1 MASAGDFSHTPA
13 AHALT
18 VLAIAVLATSLP
30 AQAYAII
37 DSKTGLA
44 IGAIGAWRYGW
55 GILHFVRSVIYRAWV
70 YPRLRRE
77 AMGRKKRSFASY
89 FLVTSFRIPTETTI
103 DVYRAAFKAALHAH
117 GPATVVASIVDIAD
131 QRIIKKL
138 YASMI
143 GEEDRVDLVIVRIEG
158 TGKRDALASGF
169 RAIARLFPSPDAM
182 VAVIDGDS
190 IVPPDLVEK
199 CAPFFHDPRVGA
211 LTTDE
216 TAEVRGKWLFVQWY
230 ALRFAQRHILMSS
243 MGLSRK
249 VLTLTGRMSMFRASI
264 ICDPSFI
271 NQVELDYIDHPRL
284 GRFKFLTGDDKSSW
298 FWLLKNGY
306 QMLYLPDV
314 NVVTV
319 EDPPSDSF
327 VSSAAMLMVRW
338 YGNMLRTNRRALALG
353 PRRTGLFVWW
363 AILDQRLSMWTCL
376 IGLTSAVLATLLI
389 SPFTIL
395 VYAVWVLASRYALTL
410 SLLSA
415 RKRISVISP
424 LLLYFNQIY
433 GSIMKVFVLFHLDR
447 QKWTRQKT
455 TLKAK
460 SHGRAAT
467 LEELESKLYQTVSV
481 LALITICSWMIG
493 VTHLIPQRQNS
504 ADNGSAYHGIN
515 GIRNRVATSASS
527 LPATDAS
534 DDRR

>member
-1 MASAGDFSHTPA
+1 MASAGDFSQTPA
-13 AHALT
+13 AHVLMI
-18 VLAIAVLATSLP
+18 LAIAAVATSLP
-30 AQAYAII
+30 DQAYAII

-44 IGAIGAWRYGW
+44 IGVIGAWRYGW
-55 GILHFVRSVIYRAWV
+55 GVLHFLRSIVYRSWV
-70 YPRLRRE
+70 YPRLQRE
-77 AMGRKKRSFASY
+77 AQARQRKGFASY

-103 DVYRAAFKAALHAH
+103 EVYRAAFTAALNAP
-117 GPATVVASIVDIAD
+117 GPATIVASIVDLSD

-143 GEEDRVDLVIVRIEG
+143 GNDDKVDLVILRIEG
-158 TGKRDALASGF
+158 TGKRDALAGGF
-169 RAIARLFPSPDAM
+169 RAIARMLPAPDAM

-199 CAPFFHDPRVGA
+199 CSPFFHDAKVGA

-216 TAEVRGKWLFVQWY
+216 IAKVHGSWLFAQWY

-243 MGLSRK
+243 MGLSRR

-264 ICDPSFI
+264 ICDPKFI
-271 NQVELDYIDHPRL
+271 AQVEIDYIDHPRL

-314 NVVTV
+314 VVTTI
-319 EDPPSDSF
+319 EDPPSKSF
-327 VSSAAMLMVRW
+327 FGSAAMLMVRW
-338 YGNMLRTNRRALALG
+338 YGNMLRTNGRALALG
-353 PRRTGLFVWW
+353 PRHVGMFVWW

-376 IGLTSAVLATLLI
+376 VGLTSAILATLLI

-395 VYAVWVLASRYALTL
+395 VYAVWILASRYALTL

-415 RKRISVISP
+415 RKRISVITP

-433 GSIMKVFVLFHLDR
+433 GSLMKIFVFFHLDR

-455 TLKAK
+455 TLARTPG
-460 SHGRAAT
+460 SALTRFRHI
-467 LEELESKLYQTVSV
+467 ESKVYQTVSV
-481 LALITICSWMIG
+481 LALITVCSWMIG
-493 VTHLIPQRQNS
+493 ITHLTGN
-504 ADNGSAYHGIN
+504 
-515 GIRNRVATSASS
+515 
-527 LPATDAS
+527 
-534 DDRR
+534 

>member
-1 MASAGDFSHTPA
+1 MASAGDFTHTPA
-13 AHALT
+13 AHVLT

-30 AQAYAII
+30 TQAYAIL

-55 GILHFVRSVIYRAWV
+55 GILHFVRSVIYRTWV
-70 YPRLRRE
+70 YPRLKRE
-77 AMGRKKRSFASY
+77 AAARKNRSFASY

-103 DVYRAAFKAALHAH
+103 DVYRAAFKAALNAP
-117 GPATVVASIVDIAD
+117 GPATVVASIVDISD

-138 YASMI
+138 YACMV
-143 GEEDRVDLVIVRIEG
+143 GDEDQVDLIIVRIEG
-158 TGKRDALASGF
+158 TGKRDALACGF

-190 IVPPDLVEK
+190 IVPPDLVTR
-199 CAPFFHDPRVGA
+199 CGAFFHDPRVGA

-216 TAEVRGKWLFVQWY
+216 VAEVRGKWLFVQWY

-243 MGLSRK
+243 MGLSRR

-264 ICDPSFI
+264 ICDPAFI
-271 NQVELDYIDHPRL
+271 AQVELDYIDHPRL

-314 NVVTV
+314 TVVTV
-319 EDPPSDSF
+319 EDPPSTSF
-327 VSSAAMLMVRW
+327 LSSAAMLMVRW
-338 YGNMLRTNRRALALG
+338 YGNMLRTNRRALALD
-353 PRRTGLFVWW
+353 PRRIGFFVWW
-363 AILDQRLSMWTCL
+363 AILDQRISMWTCL
-376 IGLTSAVLATLLI
+376 IGLTSALLATLLI
-389 SPFTIL
+389 SPFTLL

-415 RKRISVISP
+415 RRRISVVSP

-433 GSIMKVFVLFHLDR
+433 GSAMKVFVFFHLDR

-455 TLKAK
+455 TLKPKNRSRIASLK
-460 SHGRAAT
+460 
-467 LEELESKLYQTVSV
+467 ELESKIYQTVSV

-493 VTHLIPQRQNS
+493 VTHLVPSRQNS
-504 ADNGSAYHGIN
+504 ADIRSTNHGIN
-515 GIRNRVATSASS
+515 GIRN
-527 LPATDAS
+527 
-534 DDRR
+534 